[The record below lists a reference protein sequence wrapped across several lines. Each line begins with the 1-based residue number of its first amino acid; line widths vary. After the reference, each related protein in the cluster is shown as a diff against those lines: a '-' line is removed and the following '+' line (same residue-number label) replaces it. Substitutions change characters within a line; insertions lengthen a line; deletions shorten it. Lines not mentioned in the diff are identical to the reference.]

1 MSTNESGIVEITHAS
16 GARAQVHLYGATV
29 TAFYTAEEP
38 ARNVL
43 FVSDKAALDGS
54 KPIRGGIPLVFPIFG
69 SAPGFP
75 NHGLV
80 RTSTKWTL
88 AQLEPQQQGDANAP
102 TIATFAL
109 TSDDATRAVWTA
121 DFELIFEVKLFAN
134 SLVTALH
141 VRNTSSAEIA
151 FQALLHTY
159 LTVDDV
165 RDGGVQVE
173 GLKGLTYTDKV
184 AGTSGNTEDRAVLTF
199 EKETDSVYAN
209 APSEIVVRIR
219 SSTGKNH
226 VVTIE
231 KSAFLDNDA
240 VSGVQPSDA
249 VVWNPWVDK
258 AKGMSDFG
266 DDEYLRMV
274 CVEPGRVSEQQKL
287 APGKVYTL
295 QQVIKNAAL

>member
-1 MSTNESGIVEITHAS
+1 MAQKTVEITHPS
-16 GARAQVHLYGATV
+16 GARAEVHLYGATV
-29 TAFYTAEEP
+29 TSFYTADEP
-38 ARNVL
+38 MRNVL
-43 FVSDKAALDGS
+43 FVSKQAALNGS

-75 NHGLV
+75 NHGIA
-80 RTSTKWTL
+80 RTSTQWKLTL
-88 AQLEPQQQGDANAP
+88 LSQTTADSDAP
-102 TIATFAL
+102 TVATFGL
-109 TSDDATRAVWTA
+109 TSDDGTRAVWPV
-121 DFELIFEVKLFAN
+121 DFELTYEIKLFPS

-165 RDGGVQVE
+165 RNGGVQVE
-173 GLKGLTYTDKV
+173 GLKGLHYQDKV
-184 AGTSGNTEDRAVLTF
+184 SGTSNTEERTAITF
-199 EKETDSVYAN
+199 DKETDSVYAN

-219 SSTGKNH
+219 GPDGKNH
-226 VVTIE
+226 VVIIE
-231 KSAFLDNDA
+231 KAAFLDHEPL
-240 VSGVQPSDA
+240 SGAQPSDA
-249 VVWNPWVDK
+249 VVWNPWIEK
-258 AKGMSDFG
+258 SKGMGDFG
-266 DDEYLRMV
+266 DDEYLTMV